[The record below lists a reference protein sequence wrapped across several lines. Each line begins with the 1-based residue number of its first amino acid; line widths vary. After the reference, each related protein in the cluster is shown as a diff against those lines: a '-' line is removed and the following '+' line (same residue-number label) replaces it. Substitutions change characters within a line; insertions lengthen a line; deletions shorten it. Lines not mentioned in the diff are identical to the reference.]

1 MPSPWIFIQSKKTIV
16 SKSPAW
22 AGWRIRILN
31 NEEFNLINRH
41 MSFIMESWTVTF
53 RGTKHSSTVQNL
65 NPGQSVWSSN
75 GTCISTFNNLKK
87 SMRHRAT
94 KLNKV
99 NFVTIYSMKSAPS
112 LTTTSGKGDSVHA
125 STRSYFS
132 GHRTDSMVLSDGNC
146 TVFAST

>member
-1 MPSPWIFIQSKKTIV
+1 
-16 SKSPAW
+16 
-22 AGWRIRILN
+22 
-31 NEEFNLINRH
+31 

-87 SMRHRAT
+87 SMRHRTT

-99 NFVTIYSMKSAPS
+99 ILLHCPPLWERHVPGPESK
-112 LTTTSGKGDSVHA
+112 V
-125 STRSYFS
+125 
-132 GHRTDSMVLSDGNC
+132 
-146 TVFAST
+146 